1 MIIATAGHVDHGKT
15 LLVKALT
22 GISTDKLSEE
32 ISRGLT
38 IELGF
43 AYKNFGTH
51 RLGFVDVPGHIRFIH
66 NMLAGVG
73 AVDYVLLVIA
83 ADDGPMPQT
92 IEHLAIINEL
102 GISRGAIAL
111 TKIDRVS
118 SARLTEVKRQI
129 GELVSGT
136 FLAEAA
142 ILPCS
147 GINLDGIEALKA
159 HLTGAAAS
167 LQSKLEPGHF
177 RLAIDRIF
185 TVKGAG
191 LVVTGAVTSGRV
203 AIGDELTLLAQGKTV
218 RVRQIHRQNVNSDSA
233 QAGDRCALNLAS
245 VNLSR
250 QDVHR
255 GDWLT
260 SNPSL
265 TGSHRVDVQVRVL
278 KAERTA
284 LKHWTP
290 VHIHSAAKHAL
301 GRIATLQ
308 DSKIN
313 PGETGFVQMVSDE
326 PLFLCAG
333 DRLIL
338 RDQGA
343 NRTIAGG
350 LVIQMHSPQR
360 GRNAPLRV
368 AHLQKQVLAVSLTE
382 KIAALLESTDHGIL
396 LSSLEAQLNRSIS
409 ELTALIKENTDWVT
423 INQTLI
429 TKKQLAALGQSLIT
443 QLRHWHSQHPNQ
455 YGIEVNRAVGFLPR
469 QINFANDL
477 LDILAKQKIL
487 KKTGALVAVK
497 DFNIRLSDAAQVALD
512 KVLPLLSQEPSKPPV
527 LHDLAKI
534 TQIDPRQLEKILMEC
549 VKAGRLVRPVANRFY
564 RPDAINSLK
573 DLIIDNFSDRDFTV
587 QEYRDAAGIGRN
599 LAIELL
605 EHFDRQGFTRRN
617 GNFRQALPSKT

>member
-185 TVKGAG
+185 
-191 LVVTGAVTSGRV
+191 
-203 AIGDELTLLAQGKTV
+203 
-218 RVRQIHRQNVNSDSA
+218 
-233 QAGDRCALNLAS
+233 
-245 VNLSR
+245 
-250 QDVHR
+250 
-255 GDWLT
+255 
-260 SNPSL
+260 
-265 TGSHRVDVQVRVL
+265 
-278 KAERTA
+278 
-284 LKHWTP
+284 
-290 VHIHSAAKHAL
+290 
-301 GRIATLQ
+301 
-308 DSKIN
+308 
-313 PGETGFVQMVSDE
+313 
-326 PLFLCAG
+326 
-333 DRLIL
+333 
-338 RDQGA
+338 
-343 NRTIAGG
+343 
-350 LVIQMHSPQR
+350 
-360 GRNAPLRV
+360 
-368 AHLQKQVLAVSLTE
+368 
-382 KIAALLESTDHGIL
+382 
-396 LSSLEAQLNRSIS
+396 
-409 ELTALIKENTDWVT
+409 
-423 INQTLI
+423 
-429 TKKQLAALGQSLIT
+429 
-443 QLRHWHSQHPNQ
+443 
-455 YGIEVNRAVGFLPR
+455 
-469 QINFANDL
+469 
-477 LDILAKQKIL
+477 
-487 KKTGALVAVK
+487 
-497 DFNIRLSDAAQVALD
+497 
-512 KVLPLLSQEPSKPPV
+512 
-527 LHDLAKI
+527 
-534 TQIDPRQLEKILMEC
+534 
-549 VKAGRLVRPVANRFY
+549 
-564 RPDAINSLK
+564 
-573 DLIIDNFSDRDFTV
+573 
-587 QEYRDAAGIGRN
+587 
-599 LAIELL
+599 
-605 EHFDRQGFTRRN
+605 
-617 GNFRQALPSKT
+617 